1 MNKNLLLNINS
12 YLLILLPAF
21 LVTGPLLP
29 EIVLLITFIIF
40 LILCYSEKEFKYFNN
55 NFFKIFLLFYL
66 IINLSTFLNFNLLS
80 LKSSLFY
87 FRFGFL
93 SLVIWHCIDKN
104 PKFIKYFFTSL
115 IILLIAIFLDSL
127 IQLIFKKN
135 ILSFPISQTGRVSSF
150 FGDELVLGSFF
161 N

>member
-80 LKSSLFY
+80 LKSSLLY

-115 IILLIAIFLDSL
+115 IILLITIFLDSL
-127 IQLIFKKN
+127 IQLISKK
-135 ILSFPISQTGRVSSF
+135 IF
-150 FGDELVLGSFF
+150 
-161 N
+161 